1 MTAAEILRE
10 VRRRGVSL
18 KPTGRGTVRL
28 RGPAAEIDALI
39 AIVGAHK
46 AEVIDELRKREI
58 VLVAARLLRE
68 CRWAVEPPVC
78 DFHTGKAGEH
88 CRRCGASWIEHYPA
102 PADGAA
108 P

>member
-1 MTAAEILRE
+1 MTVAEIIRE
-10 VRRRGVSL
+10 VQQRGVSL
-18 KPTGRGTVRL
+18 EPTSRGTIRL

-39 AIVGAHK
+39 AMVGEHK
-46 AEVIDELRKREI
+46 AEVIDELHKREI
-58 VLVAARLLRE
+58 VLDAARLLRE

-78 DFHTGKAGEH
+78 DFPIGKAGER

-102 PADGAA
+102 PSERAV